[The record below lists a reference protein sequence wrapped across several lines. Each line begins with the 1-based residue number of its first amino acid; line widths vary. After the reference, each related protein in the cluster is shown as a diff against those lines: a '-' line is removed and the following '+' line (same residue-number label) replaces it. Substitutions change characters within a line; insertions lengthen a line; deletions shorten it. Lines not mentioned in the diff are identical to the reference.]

1 MSTVCSINGSKL
13 DLTLTSDDQ
22 NIIIVESLSEVFFNS
37 LECNIGNEK
46 VLLEK
51 VDDTELGPKI
61 LVEVDIEGTSYTAE
75 ALLLEGDKS
84 SARLNRDLIYAVL
97 ENKNVTYIENPEL
110 HVPEKPTAGNLTE
123 ALDLVQKFSVEQQTQ
138 HETALQN
145 YTEEYQDRIT
155 ALETKK
161 NQVLKHIE
169 EEFDKNL
176 KYIQDDVNDKLQVFL
191 EATDKENKDHFNSES
206 KKLNKELLENYNN
219 FKKELN
225 ELKDFTKKDVL
236 EIINNKTND
245 TQNSVEA
252 FFEKITEKINSAAS
266 VQDSRVDN
274 KISSEFTKLQTENLS
289 KLKELKSEID
299 SKKISNKETI
309 DQQNKLLKE
318 SLTDVN
324 KRFNRLNKKLSLLN
338 DKKNKEYNTLLA
350 AVNKKDVVEYKTIL
364 KEKIQAAELTQVKEE
379 ILKEVSE
386 NFQQDV
392 RGIRRYVELAS
403 AGGGS
408 NAVQYAQGGRM
419 DGPLGIN
426 VSPERDLDI
435 DGHFRINVSPKH
447 RESNKYVAQIKS
459 TNGTAA
465 SLQVQG
471 PIRTTHDDFK
481 DSGVTG
487 GFADNSNHFH
497 TVTEINRIKNRVV
510 GVDVGPTVKNIEK
523 VQEQYY
529 AIQNNIL
536 QDNKAAFWNWGRVSR
551 ELSTTDVSL
560 SNLAG
565 WDVSAI
571 EDSSNRSADSQVP
584 FTTSE
589 TTVFTFKA
597 GAVNQ
602 FVTGDILQIN
612 IQIDFEGAIV
622 AASLY
627 GKVTA
632 TTAGSENIQ
641 TANVVLYG
649 GNYKTTSEVPD
660 GATQTA
666 VTNNFT
672 IKKLD
677 TSVPSSKLDIDND
690 LFAVSKSST
699 GRINTDVISV
709 QCNSNHNLNLN
720 DQITIITDGSSGF
733 QPAQVAYVSEIIS
746 NKIFYAVYGRVFEP
760 DSGRTLTTLANASLV
775 GVFKGGIDP
784 LHDFTAGDQ
793 LMTFWSGNSGD
804 YTAFQI
810 GPGTEAANDNIAI
823 GRNIYCKE
831 PSTLSLGYGATLSS
845 TENTYKRPPQ
855 LIMNTSGLS
864 GYRALTIDQSDFTST
879 TSYVTPII
887 QPKYDTVAYSSN
899 KLVRQPTEFLFVN
912 EPDYK
917 NRIHGQY
924 GTQGSTQMFT
934 CTGSLGY
941 NSGDTSITTLR
952 KTRRYSG
959 DNGVDFRFTN
969 IHTKR
974 IGLLNIAAQPN
985 TTSGLV
991 LGTVGGAANAAF
1003 IGNSLAGANT
1013 TGNKF
1018 WEKSIWIRDGGG
1030 GSGNNTTGTGIR
1042 FPGKNGQTPTS
1053 DQDVLNR
1060 YAQGTFTPTLKFGNT
1075 SIANYNIRRGYFTR
1089 IGNIVQI
1096 SIQIRIVN
1104 PSTSD
1109 KAANGQIVVTGLPF
1123 VAQGRQVLT
1132 VHPQRG
1138 WLNMGAS
1145 TSSAFIGDSSTQI
1158 TLLKTLNK
1166 VDAAGQGTNQG
1177 YLYTQDFLASDGVTN
1192 IRPLN
1197 FAFGTSTTDN
1207 LNRAFYFDIEGSYTT
1222 DAAT

>member
-1 MSTVCSINGSKL
+1 MSKVCSINGFEI
-13 DLTLTSDDQ
+13 DLIFSNDEQ
-22 NIIIVESLSEVFFNS
+22 NIIAVEARSELFFDS
-37 LECNIGNEK
+37 LECSIGEHK

-51 VDDTELGPKI
+51 IEESDLGPKV
-61 LVEVDIEGTSYTAE
+61 LVELEIENKKYTAE
-75 ALLLEGDKS
+75 ALLVDSDKS
-84 SARLNRDLIYAVL
+84 YVKVNRDLIYSVVNN
-97 ENKNVTYIENPEL
+97 ENVTYIENPDLVEE
-110 HVPEKPTAGNLTE
+110 EKPTAGNLHE
-123 ALDLVQKFSVEQQTQ
+123 ALDLVQKYSVEQQSQ
-138 HETALQN
+138 HEEALKN
-145 YTEEYQDRIT
+145 YTEEYQDRIS

-161 NQVLKHIE
+161 NQVLSHIE

-176 KYIQDDVNDKLQVFL
+176 KYIQDDVSDKLQVFL
-191 EATDKENKDHFNSES
+191 EATDKENKDHFSKESE
-206 KKLNKELLENYNN
+206 KLNKKLTENYTS
-219 FKKELN
+219 FKKELSD
-225 ELKDFTKKDVL
+225 LKNFTKKDVL
-236 EIINNKTND
+236 EIINNRTND
-245 TQNSVEA
+245 TESSVKS
-252 FFEKITEKINSAAS
+252 FFEKITNKLDKELLYQSSKVDSETKKAS
-266 VQDSRVDN
+266 
-274 KISSEFTKLQTENLS
+274 KLYSENLI
-289 KLKELKSEID
+289 KLKELKKEIEVKEATD
-299 SKKISNKETI
+299 STIAKE
-309 DQQNKLLKE
+309 NKLLKE
-318 SLTDVN
+318 SLSDVN
-324 KRFNRLNKKLSLLN
+324 KRFNKLNKKLSLIN
-338 DKKNKEYNTLLA
+338 DKKNKEYNELLA

-364 KEKIQAAELTQVKEE
+364 KEKIQDAELTQVKEE
-379 ILKEVSE
+379 LLTEVSE
-386 NFQQDV
+386 NFQQD
-392 RGIRRYVELAS
+392 IRSLKRYVEMS
-403 AGGGS
+403 SGGGS
-408 NAVQYAQGGRM
+408 NAVQYAEGGRM

-733 QPAQVAYVSEIIS
+733 QPAQVAYVAHIIS

-760 DSGRTLTTLANASLV
+760 DSGRTLSTLANASLV

-879 TSYVTPII
+879 TSYVPAII
-887 QPKYDTVAYSSN
+887 QPNMYSVAYSSF

-985 TTSGLV
+985 STSGLV
-991 LGTVGGAANAAF
+991 LGTVGGAGNAAF

-1030 GSGNNTTGTGIR
+1030 GSGNYTTGTGIR

-1197 FAFGTSTTDN
+1197 FAYGTSTTDGQI
-1207 LNRAFYFDIEGSYTT
+1207 RAFYFDIEGSYTT